1 MKRVISLMILTTFAS
16 PIVSANTAECLK
28 HDGQGIPEGDTF
40 KVSVI
45 NQAGDVVRSH
55 VICDVEQGVLH
66 TSGKHSTSSVFFG
79 SAGDAN
85 VDKASG
91 QKPSQQVMDTYEV
104 TEADGTLVMVMVIG
118 YFRAGET
125 AAFDTKV
132 VESRFPAM
140 TKQ

>member
-1 MKRVISLMILTTFAS
+1 MKLVISIMLLTTFVSA
-16 PIVSANTAECLK
+16 IVSANTAECRK
-28 HDGQGIPEGDTF
+28 NDCQGIPKGETL

-45 NQAGDVVRSH
+45 DQAGKVVRSH
-55 VICDVEQGVLH
+55 VMPGIEQGVLH
-66 TSGKHSTSSVFFG
+66 TSGKHSTTSVFFG

-91 QKPSQQVMDTYEV
+91 QKPRQQVMDTYEV